1 MSASMREEPRQE
13 RAINSLLSVG
23 DEPSEPETLTEF
35 WPSPRVVTLGQ
46 PEGPE
51 GERGEAAP
59 PSALPCLFVT
69 TAFEGEREGRTW
81 SPSAW
86 NATVVRRLYV
96 PASFDRTKPY
106 ATKITLRYEVI
117 LKIML
122 TDTV

>member
-51 GERGEAAP
+51 GERGGAAP

-69 TAFEGEREGRTW
+69 TASKEKEKEDNGPLPPGTR
-81 SPSAW
+81 P
-86 NATVVRRLYV
+86 
-96 PASFDRTKPY
+96 
-106 ATKITLRYEVI
+106 
-117 LKIML
+117 
-122 TDTV
+122 